1 MTSPASAKL
10 NLRMR
15 TLHEEPLK
23 TLPRKHSFDFLTD
36 EPIEEQCE
44 EGLDDKTNNQVE
56 SYIYLK
62 KTGFLNIK
70 IVSPT
75 KEMEKLPEEV
85 YFQHHGLWIHFPNL
99 HQRQTHRQQALVDMD
114 HRQYRSLTCQVTILC
129 L

>member
-56 SYIYLK
+56 SYICLQK
-62 KTGFLNIK
+62 WILNG
-70 IVSPT
+70 T
-75 KEMEKLPEEV
+75 
-85 YFQHHGLWIHFPNL
+85 
-99 HQRQTHRQQALVDMD
+99 
-114 HRQYRSLTCQVTILC
+114 
-129 L
+129 